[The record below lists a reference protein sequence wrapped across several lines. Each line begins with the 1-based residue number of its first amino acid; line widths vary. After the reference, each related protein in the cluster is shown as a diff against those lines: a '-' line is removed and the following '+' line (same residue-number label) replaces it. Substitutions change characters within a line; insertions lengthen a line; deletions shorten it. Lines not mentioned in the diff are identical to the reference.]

1 MVTNNGLAERQN
13 KIKLTADT
21 SSSIVNQYEDAPLF
35 SVGAI
40 GDDVNYQWQYKT
52 TQGNWVNIP
61 NGVFSG
67 LKLSEIPPSLNATVF
82 RCRVYNSIGST
93 YSDEVVLNVKQP
105 SAAPVITQQPQSTL
119 VEPTS
124 SSDVLETVYAAVV
137 VGLNNGGGTSGGGS
151 SDLYSTS
158 NMNETSPN
166 AVPTTSATRVYVA
179 EQIAQAETRR
189 KYIYVNNTVL
199 QPENEV
205 ITLTINHN
213 LNEQYVNI
221 ATVEKTTGKLNPFVC
236 SIDYVD
242 SNTAKL
248 YINSPGNI
256 PFAAGVLMVIASK

>member
-21 SSSIVNQYEDAPLF
+21 SSNIVNQYEDAPIF
-35 SVGAI
+35 SVSAV
-40 GDDVNYQWQYKT
+40 GDDINYQWQYKT
-52 TQGNWVNIP
+52 SQGNWVNIP

-67 LKLSEIPPSLNATVF
+67 LKLSEIPPSLNATIF
-82 RCRVYNSIGST
+82 RCRVYNSVGST

-137 VGLNNGGGTSGGGS
+137 VGLNGGGGSSGGGS
-151 SDLYSTS
+151 GDLYATS
-158 NMNETSPN
+158 NMSDTSPN
-166 AVPTTSATRVYVA
+166 AVPTTSATKTYVA
-179 EQIAQAETRR
+179 DQIARAEANR
-189 KYIYVNNTVL
+189 KYIYVNNTSL
-199 QPENEV
+199 QPVNEV
-205 ITLTINHN
+205 IELEIRHN
-213 LNEQYVNI
+213 LNEQYVSI
-221 ATVEKTTGKLNPFVC
+221 ATIEKTTGKLNAFTC
-236 SIDYVD
+236 SIDYID

-256 PFAAGVLMVIASK
+256 PFAPGILMVIASK